1 MSKNNITAV
10 NSTPTTQIKPINA
23 EAVNYLSWFMADAN
37 NLRHWASQ
45 LFSNNVDMNNP
56 YMLELKDSAL
66 KTIAELE
73 DDISKIEEFL
83 ATYTP
88 PTPVNNN

>member
-1 MSKNNITAV
+1 MSKTNTII
-10 NSTPTTQIKPINA
+10 NSIPTTQIKPINA

-45 LFSNNVDMNNP
+45 LFGNNVDINNS

-66 KTIAELE
+66 KTITELK
-73 DDISKIEEFL
+73 DDIIKIEEFL

-88 PTPVNNN
+88 STPVNNN

>member
-1 MSKNNITAV
+1 MSKTNTII
-10 NSTPTTQIKPINA
+10 NSIPTTQIKPINA

-45 LFSNNVDMNNP
+45 LFGNNVDINNS
-56 YMLELKDSAL
+56 YTLELKDSAL
-66 KTIAELE
+66 KTITELK
-73 DDISKIEEFL
+73 DDIIKIEEFL

>member
-1 MSKNNITAV
+1 MSKTNTII
-10 NSTPTTQIKPINA
+10 NSIPTTQIKPINA

-45 LFSNNVDMNNP
+45 LFGNNVDMNNS

-66 KTIAELE
+66 KTITELK

-83 ATYTP
+83 TTYTP